1 LKSHADRSS
10 MLENRRRSRRPSR
23 RRDFDAGGEV
33 IPRLRRLGKRALF
46 ASGEYAAYRPDPKT
60 MFCIPPLPN
69 CSFELSNLM
78 F

>member
-1 LKSHADRSS
+1 
-10 MLENRRRSRRPSR
+10 
-23 RRDFDAGGEV
+23 
-33 IPRLRRLGKRALF
+33 LRRLGKRALF
-46 ASGEYAAYRPDPKT
+46 ASDEYAAYRPDPKT